1 MAPRADEAMAP
12 AGVGSAQAHDGLPLA
27 PVADEGRGEVVK
39 MSGPDRNLPWMH
51 DPPLPIP
58 DLVPSGFSSNCDL
71 AWGAEVYFLPF
82 RGVVV
87 GDYVLRAV
95 HVGSPPEFKAFERKQ
110 KGLAPLSLEFD
121 LAASAKPIIYPR
133 DTRRRAARV
142 VSASSYHLQKNVAA
156 NERGETCE
164 VSFHGYDPEIETFA
178 SRLDR

>member
-1 MAPRADEAMAP
+1 MDARPTAADTGPRP
-12 AGVGSAQAHDGLPLA
+12 KRFFVKLRSGL
-27 PVADEGRGEVVK
+27 
-39 MSGPDRNLPWMH
+39 
-51 DPPLPIP
+51 
-58 DLVPSGFSSNCDL
+58 
-71 AWGAEVYFLPF
+71 GAEVYFLPF